1 MPMPDV
7 GPDVGPN
14 VGPDVGERAPDFKL
28 QSTRGEIN
36 LRRFGSGKKLVLA
49 FYIEDRT
56 PG

>member
-1 MPMPDV
+1 MPE
-7 GPDVGPN
+7 
-14 VGPDVGERAPDFKL
+14 VGERAPDFTL

-36 LRRFGSGKKLVLA
+36 LQRFCSGKMLVLA